1 MYKYLEVT
9 HVTMVT
15 KTIEEMARENFEV
28 TETMDI
34 ENGRKRVFFKFY
46 FPYGDDREDEM
57 METSC
62 AFWKG
67 ATRQDVAYNLR
78 NRWKREYKDFL
89 RKNIE
94 NQPIAMGAE
103 PVEVDD
109 STDISKM
116 VGKRG
121 AYSG

>member
-1 MYKYLEVT
+1 
-9 HVTMVT
+9 MVT

-46 FPYGDDREDEM
+46 FPYGDDREDEVV
-57 METSC
+57 ETSC

-78 NRWKREYKDFL
+78 NRWKRDYKDFL
-89 RKNIE
+89 KKNTE
-94 NQPIAMGAE
+94 AESVVMGVE